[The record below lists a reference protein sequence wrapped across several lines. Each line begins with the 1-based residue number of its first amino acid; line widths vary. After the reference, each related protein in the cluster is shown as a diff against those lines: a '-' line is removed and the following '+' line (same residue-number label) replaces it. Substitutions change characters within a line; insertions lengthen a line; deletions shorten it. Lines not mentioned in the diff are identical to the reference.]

1 MMQATNRAWRRLLL
15 PLAAVALLP
24 ALLVVG
30 TGGSAEAASA
40 NVDGLVPGS
49 AAEGIYG
56 STHLAKMPDDAELV
70 YDYRFEGTAM
80 EKPFRDDVLL
90 DFHRQSANQAGE
102 TNGFDVEMT
111 IFPQTRK
118 QTVGPLTATT
128 YNPILL
134 VFFQRD
140 VTHMSNGTGGS
151 QHYFRNVI
159 RQVMQDPKGASIK
172 DVTVDLNGQQVAARE
187 ISFRPFMGDNHRA
200 QLRGFADKTYRVIVS
215 DEVPGGVYEVQS
227 ETPDEKTGGVL
238 LRETYR
244 FREIRQ

>member
-1 MMQATNRAWRRLLL
+1 MKQPKMPAWRRLLL

-24 ALLVVG
+24 ASLMMA
-30 TGGSAEAASA
+30 TDSSAQAATA
-40 NVDGLVPGS
+40 PLDGLVPGS

-56 STHLAKMPDDAELV
+56 ASHLTAIPDKAELV
-70 YDYRFEGTAM
+70 YDYSFEGTAM
-80 EKPFRDDVLL
+80 EKSFNDDVLL
-90 DFHRQSANQAGE
+90 DFTRQAPDQAGE
-102 TNGFDVEMT
+102 EHGFDVELT

-118 QTVGPLTATT
+118 QTVGPITATA

-159 RQVMQDPKGASIK
+159 RHAMQDPKEADIK
-172 DVTVDLNGQQVAARE
+172 DVTIKLDGHQVAARE
-187 ISFRPFMGDNHRA
+187 ISFRPFLGDSHRA
-200 QLRGFADKTYRVIVS
+200 ELRGFADKTYRVILS
-215 DEVPGGVYEVQS
+215 DAVPGGIYEVQS
-227 ETPDEKTGGVL
+227 ETPDEKTGEVR